1 MVHKYGI
8 TLAATS
14 SPERLSARLEAIF
27 HGVHPEA
34 DAQFIPMLVGL
45 VDRLFSGR
53 DDRYNAIDMAYHNIE
68 HTFQTALCLARMYAG
83 RADVPGLAP
92 LEPSDFRRA
101 LAAML
106 FHDTGY
112 LKSRGDTQ
120 GTGAK
125 YTFVHEQRSA
135 ELATAML
142 SEIGWPEKELDAIRL
157 FILCTGPSSRPDRL
171 PFRTPVDV
179 ELGAMVCTADFLGQ
193 MSDPN
198 YLKKLPELFREFEEA
213 YDVRGLKEEKRPF
226 HSPRELLEKTPEFWR
241 DFVLPKL
248 IGECREVYRYLA
260 VPPCSGEN
268 PYIRAVETHLAS
280 LSSGDV
286 AA

>member
-1 MVHKYGI
+1 
-8 TLAATS
+8 
-14 SPERLSARLEAIF
+14 
-27 HGVHPEA
+27 
-34 DAQFIPMLVGL
+34 MLVGM
-45 VDRLFSGR
+45 VDRLFGGR
-53 DDRYNAIDMAYHNIE
+53 DERYNAIDMAYHNIE

-83 RADVPGLAP
+83 RADVTELVPLA
-92 LEPSDFRRA
+92 PSDFRRA

-112 LKSRGDTQ
+112 LKSRGDSQ

-125 YTFVHEQRSA
+125 YTFIHEQRST

-142 SEIGWPEKELDAIRL
+142 SEIGWPESELESIRL
-157 FILCTGPSSRPDRL
+157 FILCTGPTSRPDRL
-171 PFRTPVDV
+171 PFKTSIDA

-198 YLKKLPELFREFEEA
+198 YIKKLPGLFSEFEEA
-213 YDVRGLKEEKRPF
+213 YDVRGLTEELRPF
-226 HSPRELLEKTPEFWR
+226 HSPRELLEKTPTFWR
-241 DFVLPKL
+241 SFVLPKL
-248 IGECREVYRYLA
+248 SGECRAVYRYLA

-268 PYIRAVETHLAS
+268 PYIRAVETHLSS
-280 LSSGDV
+280 LSAGDV